1 MYYIYYVII
10 CNIWAIPTFIVYRL
24 CDDCLLYLSLNTCGN
39 AVNFQVAPS
48 SINVS
53 VGERAT
59 FYCRYPAASLVG
71 WLVNDT
77 LLNILDNNDVTT
89 RSGDTHE
96 LYIVALDKYNQTN
109 VTCLAA
115 VSDVIDYSSPA
126 TLLIQGICLILVIN
140 ITVTIAVSSATLD
153 AVKNIRRNI
162 SVITWLP
169 PFSLDLTGID
179 PDIAYCVEIY
189 NISCGMR
196 DLVTDECSVFEPYY
210 YIKSTIIVLNQ
221 GFTYETAVT
230 PRNNVD
236 GAKNGTSLSIR
247 GIFMV

>member
-1 MYYIYYVII
+1 MH
-10 CNIWAIPTFIVYRL
+10 
-24 CDDCLLYLSLNTCGN
+24 NTCGN

-53 VGERAT
+53 VGEQAT

-77 LLNILDNNDVTT
+77 TLNILDNNDVTT

-96 LYIVALDKYNQTN
+96 LNIVALGKYNQTN
-109 VTCLAA
+109 ITCLA
-115 VSDVIDYSSPA
+115 VVNGVIDYSFPA
-126 TLLIQGICLILVIN
+126 TLLIQGIILCLILVIN
-140 ITVTIAVSSATLD
+140 TTVTIAVSSATLD
-153 AVKNIRRNI
+153 AVKNIRRNV

-169 PFSLDLTGID
+169 PFSLNLTGID

-210 YIKSTIIVLNQ
+210 YVESTIIALNQ

-247 GIFMV
+247 GIILWSNSCNVLWL